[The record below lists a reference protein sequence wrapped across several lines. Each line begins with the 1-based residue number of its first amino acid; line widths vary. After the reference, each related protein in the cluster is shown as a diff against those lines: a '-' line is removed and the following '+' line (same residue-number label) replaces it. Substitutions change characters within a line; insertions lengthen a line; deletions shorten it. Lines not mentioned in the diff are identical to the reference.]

1 MQGEVKFY
9 LVMDGF
15 GFINGEDGQE
25 YFVHKTQL
33 LGRKLIKGERVAFE
47 VGKFKNRTVAVKISP
62 IDAPEVSGAS
72 NDRN

>member
-15 GFINGEDGQE
+15 GFITGEDGQE

-33 LGRKLIKGERVAFE
+33 PGRKLVKGDRVSFD
-47 VGKFKNRTVAVKISP
+47 VGKFKSRTVAVKISP
-62 IDAPEVSGAS
+62 IDAPEVSRVS
-72 NDRN
+72 DDRP